1 MTVQVQPLTPGDY
14 DALVDLWKQ
23 AGLEYRPNGRDSKLS
38 IVVQMSLDPELF
50 LGAFQNGRLIGSVI
64 ATFDG
69 RRGWVNR
76 LAIVPEERRKGVA
89 KALIARAEKLLRQRG
104 AMIIGAHVERENTAS
119 LQFFE
124 SCGYNLRGDIVYV
137 SKRERSDV

>member
-1 MTVQVQPLTPGDY
+1 MTPADY

-38 IVVQMSLDPELF
+38 IVIQMSMDPELF
-50 LGAFQNGRLIGSVI
+50 LGAFEDGRLIGSVI

-69 RRGWVNR
+69 RRGWINR

-119 LQFFE
+119 LRLFE
-124 SCGYNLRGDIVYV
+124 NSGYSSRSDIVYM
-137 SKRERSDV
+137 SKRDRPDV

>member
-1 MTVQVQPLTPGDY
+1 LTPADY
-14 DALVDLWKQ
+14 DALVELWKQ

-38 IVVQMSLDPELF
+38 IVIQMSMDPELF
-50 LGAFQNGRLIGSVI
+50 LGAFEDGRLIGSLI

-69 RRGWVNR
+69 RRGWINR
-76 LAIVPEERRKGVA
+76 LATVPEERRKGVA

-119 LQFFE
+119 LRLFE
-124 SCGYNLRGDIVYV
+124 NSGYSQRGDIVYM
-137 SKRERSDV
+137 SKRDRPDV

>member
-1 MTVQVQPLTPGDY
+1 LT
-14 DALVDLWKQ
+14 DLWKQ

-38 IVVQMSLDPELF
+38 IVVQMSVDPELF

-69 RRGWVNR
+69 RRGWINR
-76 LAIVPEERRKGVA
+76 LATVPEERRKGVG

-104 AMIIGAHVERENTAS
+104 AMIIGAHVERENSAS
-119 LQFFE
+119 LRLFE
-124 SCGYNLRGDIVYV
+124 DCGYSLRGDIVYV
-137 SKRERSDV
+137 SKRDRPDV

>member
-1 MTVQVQPLTPGDY
+1 LTPADY

-38 IVVQMSLDPELF
+38 IVIQMSMDPELF
-50 LGAFQNGRLIGSVI
+50 LGAFEDGRLIGSVI

-69 RRGWVNR
+69 RRGWINR

-119 LQFFE
+119 LRLFE
-124 SCGYNLRGDIVYV
+124 NSGYSSRSDIVYM
-137 SKRERSDV
+137 SKRDRPDV

>member
-1 MTVQVQPLTPGDY
+1 
-14 DALVDLWKQ
+14 LVDLWKQ

-38 IVVQMSLDPELF
+38 IVIQMSMDPELF
-50 LGAFQNGRLIGSVI
+50 LGAFEDGRLIGSVI

-69 RRGWVNR
+69 RRGWINR

-119 LQFFE
+119 LRLFE
-124 SCGYNLRGDIVYV
+124 NSGYSSRSDIVYM
-137 SKRERSDV
+137 SKRDRPDV

>member
-1 MTVQVQPLTPGDY
+1 
-14 DALVDLWKQ
+14 LVDLWKQ

-38 IVVQMSLDPELF
+38 IVIQMSMDPELF
-50 LGAFQNGRLIGSVI
+50 LGAFEDGRLIGSVI

-69 RRGWVNR
+69 RRGWINR

-104 AMIIGAHVERENTAS
+104 AMIIGAHVERENAAS
-119 LQFFE
+119 LRLFE
-124 SCGYNLRGDIVYV
+124 NSGYSSRGDIVYM
-137 SKRERSDV
+137 SKRDRPDV

>member
-1 MTVQVQPLTPGDY
+1 MTPADY

-38 IVVQMSLDPELF
+38 IVIQMSMDPELF
-50 LGAFQNGRLIGSVI
+50 LGAFEDGRLIGSII

-69 RRGWVNR
+69 RRGWINR
-76 LAIVPEERRKGVA
+76 LATAPEERRKGVA

-104 AMIIGAHVERENTAS
+104 AMIIGAHVERENAAS
-119 LQFFE
+119 LRLFE
-124 SCGYNLRGDIVYV
+124 NAGYTSRADIVYM
-137 SKRERSDV
+137 SKRDRPDV

>member
-1 MTVQVQPLTPGDY
+1 LTTADY

-38 IVVQMSLDPELF
+38 IVIQMSMDPELF
-50 LGAFQNGRLIGSVI
+50 LGAFEDGRLIGSVI

-69 RRGWVNR
+69 RRGWINR

-119 LQFFE
+119 LRLSE
-124 SCGYNLRGDIVYV
+124 NSGYSSRSDIVYM
-137 SKRERSDV
+137 SKRDRPDV

>member
-1 MTVQVQPLTPGDY
+1 LTPADY
-14 DALVDLWKQ
+14 DALVELWKQ

-38 IVVQMSLDPELF
+38 IVIQMSMDPELF
-50 LGAFQNGRLIGSVI
+50 LGAFEDGRLIGSLI

-69 RRGWVNR
+69 RRGWINR
-76 LAIVPEERRKGVA
+76 LATVPEERRKGVA

-119 LQFFE
+119 LRLFE
-124 SCGYNLRGDIVYV
+124 NSGYSPRGDIVYM
-137 SKRERSDV
+137 SKRDRPDV